1 MLAWAL
7 PPGGTAL
14 PNRLLFWFGIAVT
27 VLGIPV
33 MAALLV
39 RLLVPGAGRISGR
52 SAAVAL
58 GVVLLVMLVSYGLGT
73 QNTRILTCD
82 DFTVSGNVAPPGCS
96 PGEVGSGLGR
106 P

>member
-39 RLLVPGAGRISGR
+39 RMLVPGAGRISGR

-58 GVVLLVMLVSYGLGT
+58 GVV
-73 QNTRILTCD
+73 LTCD